1 MQDDTTQEPINNN
14 GVSKVIHI
22 DGMYQNWFLDYA
34 SYVILER
41 AVPALY
47 DGLKPVQR
55 RIMHSFNEL
64 EDGRYN
70 KVANVIGHCMKYHP
84 HGDASIGDAITA
96 IGQKDLLLDMQGN
109 WGNIFTGDRAAAARY
124 IEARLSKFALEVVFN
139 PKTTQ
144 WQSSYDGRN
153 KEPINLPVK
162 FPLLLA
168 QGVEGI
174 AVGLACKILPHNFI
188 ELIDAS
194 IEVLRGR
201 KPNLFPDFVTGGQ
214 ADFSLYNEGLRG
226 GKVKV
231 RAKIAIDNSKTLKIT
246 EIPFGTTTTSL
257 IDSILAANDKDK
269 IKIRKIEDNT
279 AENVEI
285 LVHLTPGI
293 SPDKTIDALYAF
305 TDCEVSISPNSGVI
319 ENNTPKFLGVNE
331 MLRISTNQTLELLK
345 LELNIKKGELEENW
359 HYSSLEKIFIEK
371 RIYRNIEEAETWE
384 AVLSTI
390 DEGLT
395 PYKKLFKRSITEKD
409 IVALTEIKIKRI
421 SKFDAKK
428 ADEHIL
434 ATEAAITAVQ
444 VHLDNIVGYTVD
456 YFKELK
462 RKYGKGRERK
472 TEMKIF
478 GAINTQSVVIASEKL
493 YVNRAEGFVGFALKK
508 DEYIADCS
516 TLDDAIVFMADGTMK
531 VIRITDKVFVG
542 KDIIHVAVFK
552 KGDEHTVYN
561 LIYQDGP
568 KGASYFKRFNVTG
581 VTRDKAYDLSKG
593 TKDSKILYFTANE
606 NGETEIVNV
615 QLKPHPSVRKTEFD
629 IDFAQIDIKGRGV
642 LGNVVT
648 KMPIKKIV
656 LKSKTVSKTSQRMI
670 WFDETTQRLN
680 IDGYGTYLGAF
691 GGDDKILTINAKGH
705 YTLKSF
711 DLSTHFDEEM
721 VLIERLDVLKTI
733 STIYYDGDKKEY
745 IIKRFKIDNVNNLN
759 KTLFITEHPDSRI
772 ELVTTQH
779 TVVVDIAYAN
789 KVKGVETPN
798 ETIDLAQVMDV
809 IGQRAKGKR
818 LTVNKIKE
826 ITLLS
831 PPVQEVVANE
841 PTPTSL
847 EDTEVERQR
856 KIDDDLNQ
864 TEIKFE

>member
-1 MQDDTTQEPINNN
+1 MQDNTTQEPTNNN
-14 GVSKVIHI
+14 GVTKVIHI

-55 RIMHSFNEL
+55 RIMHSFKEL

-109 WGNIFTGDRAAAARY
+109 WGNIYTGDRAAAARY

-139 PKTTQ
+139 PKTTK

-279 AENVEI
+279 AEHVEI
-285 LVHLTPGI
+285 LIHLTPGI

-305 TDCEVSISPNSGVI
+305 TDCEISISPNSGVI

-331 MLRISTNQTLELLK
+331 MLKISTNQTLELLK

-384 AVLSTI
+384 AVISTI
-390 DEGLT
+390 DEGLA

-444 VHLDNIVGYTVD
+444 VHLDNIVAYTVD

-493 YVNRAEGFVGFALKK
+493 YVNRTEGFVGFALKK

-615 QLKPHPSVRKTEFD
+615 QLKPHPSVRKVEFD

-670 WFDETTQRLN
+670 WFDDTTQRLN

-691 GGDDKILTINAKGH
+691 GGDDKILTINTTGH

-745 IIKRFKIDNVNNLN
+745 IVKRFKIDNVNNLN
-759 KTLFITEHPDSRI
+759 KTLFITEHADSCI

-779 TVVVDIAYAN
+779 TVVVDIAYA

-798 ETIDLAQVMDV
+798 ETLDLAQVMDV

-826 ITLLS
+826 ITLL
-831 PPVQEVVANE
+831 PAPVQEIKVNE
-841 PTPTSL
+841 PTPTTP
-847 EDTEVERQR
+847 EDQEVDRQR
-856 KIDDDLNQ
+856 KIDDDDLNQ

>member
-1 MQDDTTQEPINNN
+1 MQDDTTNNTNNSNN
-14 GVSKVIHI
+14 GVAKVIHI

-84 HGDASIGDAITA
+84 HGDASIGEAITA
-96 IGQKDLLLDMQGN
+96 IGQKDLLLDTQGN
-109 WGNIFTGDRAAAARY
+109 WGNILTGDRAAAARY

-194 IEVLRGR
+194 IDVLRGR
-201 KPNLFPDFVTGGQ
+201 KPNIFPDFVTGGQ

-231 RAKIAIDNSKTLKIT
+231 RAKIAIENSKTLKIT
-246 EIPFGTTTTSL
+246 EVPFGTTTSSL

-279 AENVEI
+279 SENVEI

-293 SPDKTIDALYAF
+293 SPDKTIDAMFAF
-305 TDCEVSISPNSGVI
+305 TDCEISISPNSGVI

-331 MLRISTNQTLELLK
+331 MLKISTHQTLELLK
-345 LELNIKKGELEENW
+345 LELKIKKNELEENW

-384 AVLSTI
+384 AVISTI
-390 DEGLT
+390 DDGLA
-395 PYKKLFKRSITEKD
+395 PYKKLFKRAITEKD

-434 ATEAAITAVQ
+434 TTEQNIKDVQ
-444 VHLDNIVGYTVD
+444 AHLDNIVNYTID

-472 TEMKIF
+472 TEIKIF

-493 YVNRAEGFVGFALKK
+493 YVNRTEGFVGFALKK

-516 TLDDAIVFMADGTMK
+516 TLDDAIVFMANGTMK

-542 KDIIHVAVFK
+542 KDILHVAVFK

-581 VTRDKAYDLSKG
+581 VTRDKEYDLSKG

-606 NGETEIVNV
+606 NGETEIINV

-656 LKSKTVSKTSQRMI
+656 LKSKTASKTSQRMI
-670 WFDETTQRLN
+670 WFDDTTQRLN
-680 IDGYGTYLGAF
+680 IDGYGNYLGAF
-691 GGDDKILTINAKGH
+691 GGEDKIITINKSGH
-705 YTLKSF
+705 YTLKTF
-711 DLSTHFDEEM
+711 DLSNHFDDDLI
-721 VLIERLDVLKTI
+721 LIERLDVLKTI
-733 STIYYDGDKKEY
+733 SCVYFDGDKKEY
-745 IIKRFKIDNVNNLN
+745 ILKRFKIDNINNVN
-759 KTLFITEHPDSRI
+759 KTLFVTEHADSHVL
-772 ELVTTQH
+772 LVTTLH
-779 TVVVDIAYAN
+779 EPKIEVVYA

-798 ETIDLAQVMDV
+798 EEFDLAQLMDTV
-809 IGQRAKGKR
+809 GQRAKGKR

-826 ITLLS
+826 VILLTP
-831 PPVQEVVANE
+831 PPVAQEPVIE
-841 PTPTSL
+841 TSTTPTTDFTPKS
-847 EDTEVERQR
+847 
-856 KIDDDLNQ
+856 DDDLNQ